1 MVMAIHMG
9 MTVAMAVVMAKHIDI
24 AMAMAN
30 AYVYT

>member
-9 MTVAMAVVMAKHIDI
+9 MTMAMAVVMAIHID
-24 AMAMAN
+24 MAMAN